1 MSQENDFLVRLPD
14 HPDVLQT
21 RIENRPLHLTH
32 NKPHFESGKI
42 TFGGPI
48 YSSQPTSLEDGM
60 TKITGSIH
68 LCKANTEDEVWEMV
82 RNDPYAKL
90 GVWNLDET
98 VVTPM
103 KVFVSK
109 PM

>member
-1 MSQENDFLVRLPD
+1 MPQENDFLVRLPD
-14 HPDVLQT
+14 NPNVLQT
-21 RIENRPLHLTH
+21 RIENRSLHLTH
-32 NKPHFESGKI
+32 NKPHFESGKVS
-42 TFGGPI
+42 FGGPI

-68 LCKANTEDEVWEMV
+68 LCKANTEEEVWEMI
-82 RNDPYAKL
+82 RSDPYAKL
-90 GVWNLDET
+90 GVWNLKET

-103 KVFVSK
+103 KVFVGT